1 MLFPQHEQVF
11 IDQRVILS
19 LIWTKIYLTNT
30 KIGDLVSSVC
40 TKTGKHDVQCFLAE
54 RQKFQFQHHKH
65 TNLIHQNQLSS
76 LNACISLV

>member
-30 KIGDLVSSVC
+30 KIGDVVSSVC
-40 TKTGKHDVQCFLAE
+40 TKTGIHEVQF
-54 RQKFQFQHHKH
+54 FF
-65 TNLIHQNQLSS
+65 
-76 LNACISLV
+76 